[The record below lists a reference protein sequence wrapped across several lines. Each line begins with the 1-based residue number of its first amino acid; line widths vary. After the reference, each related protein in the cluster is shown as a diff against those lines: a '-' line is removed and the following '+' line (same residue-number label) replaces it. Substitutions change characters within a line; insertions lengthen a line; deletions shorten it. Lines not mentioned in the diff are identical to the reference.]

1 MAFWGI
7 ESEVGAWRGVGEWG
21 DGVLGSKGRGETQDS
36 QDLCLNQSYETGLC
50 FSHPREDS
58 PGFVVKEDYPMS
70 KEELLSQV
78 VKSVRVGPQ
87 GWDKDFYCL
96 LGL

>member
-1 MAFWGI
+1 MTLDFL
-7 ESEVGAWRGVGEWG
+7 S
-21 DGVLGSKGRGETQDS
+21 L
-36 QDLCLNQSYETGLC
+36 
-50 FSHPREDS
+50 SHPREDS

-78 VKSVRVGPQ
+78 MKAVSVGPQ

-96 LGL
+96 LGP

>member
-1 MAFWGI
+1 MLGLH
-7 ESEVGAWRGVGEWG
+7 GE
-21 DGVLGSKGRGETQDS
+21 GEAQDNR
-36 QDLCLNQSYETGLC
+36 DLCVRQSYETGLC
-50 FSHPREDS
+50 FSHRREDS

-78 VKSVRVGPQ
+78 LKSVRMGPQ
-87 GWDKDFYCL
+87 GWDKDFCCL